1 MTIDQNNNQNPDNQ
15 EEDFATLLESHS
27 LDSSMVSAGQKI
39 SCKIIAISGEN
50 VFLDV
55 GIKVDGIMEHS
66 DLIGTDGNIIA
77 GVGDSI
83 EAWVISANAHE
94 VRLSRSMSGGGVAA
108 LEDARDAQIPV
119 DGKITGTCKGG
130 YNVDVLGKRAFC
142 PGSQI
147 GFFASSEAEDLTGK
161 TAQFL
166 VTRIESNGRN
176 IIVSRRALLDRE
188 RAESI
193 EKLLNEIKEGDT
205 VEGKIT
211 RLAAFGAFMEI
222 APSIEG
228 MIHISELSWS
238 RVSNADEA
246 VSPGDL
252 IRAKILSIGKDAKGQ
267 IRISLSRK
275 QAEGD
280 PWNDVEG
287 RLNVGDVMQARV
299 VRLTPFGAFVEVLPG
314 IDGLVH
320 VSEMSWTKRVNKPE
334 ELLAVGDDVSIKIKE
349 ISIEK
354 RRISLSMRDA
364 EGDPWAE
371 VAQRFAVGSMVE
383 GTVES
388 IAKFGF
394 FINLA
399 PGITGL
405 LPHAVIKNATN
416 SKELSNLEKGQSVT
430 LMVQSVDKGAR
441 RIGLAPEG
449 TETKE
454 DTNWK
459 EHASPTSSDGGF
471 GSLGQ
476 ALASAMNKKK

>member
-1 MTIDQNNNQNPDNQ
+1 MSIDQNNENQTP
-15 EEDFATLLESHS
+15 EEDFAALLESHS
-27 LDSSMVSAGQKI
+27 LDASTVSAGQKVR
-39 SCKIIAISGEN
+39 CKIIAISGEN

-55 GIKVDGIMEHS
+55 GIKVDGIMDHS
-66 DLIGTDGNIIA
+66 DLIGTDGNPIA
-77 GVGDSI
+77 AVGDSI
-83 EAWVISANAHE
+83 EAWVITANAHE

-119 DGKITGTCKGG
+119 DGKITGLCKGG

-147 GFFASSEAEDLTGK
+147 GFFTSNDSEELVGK
-161 TAQFL
+161 TTQFL

-176 IIVSRRALLDRE
+176 IIVSRRMLIERD
-188 RAESI
+188 RAEAL
-193 EKLLNEIKEGDT
+193 EKLISEVKEGDT
-205 VEGKIT
+205 VEGQIT
-211 RLAAFGAFMEI
+211 RIAPFGAFMEI

-238 RVSNADEA
+238 RVGNADEV

-252 IRAKILSIGKDAKGQ
+252 IRAKVLSIGKDPKGQ

-280 PWNDVEG
+280 PWNNVEG
-287 RLNVGDVMQARV
+287 RLNAGDILKGRV

-334 ELLAVGDDVSIKIKE
+334 EMLAVGDDVSVKIKDLSFE
-349 ISIEK
+349 N

-371 VAQRFAVGSMVE
+371 VVEKFAVGSMVE

-388 IAKFGF
+388 QAKFGF

-405 LPHAVIKNATN
+405 LPHAVIKNAEN
-416 SKELSNLEKGQSVT
+416 AKELSSLEKGQSVT

-449 TETKE
+449 AEAKE
-454 DTNWK
+454 DNNWK
-459 EHASPTSSDGGF
+459 NHAVSSHQGEF
-471 GSLGQ
+471 GSLGL
-476 ALASAMNKKK
+476 ALVNAMQKKQ